1 MADDGMLPA
10 IIVEGKAR
18 RPTEKVLWLSLFKL
32 STLLGDVEALLRRLN
47 VSKDKQPQW
56 WLNFANKTRFGHQES
71 FLDLI
76 HRLDFHTY
84 ALHMTTRTFNR

>member
-1 MADDGMLPA
+1 MMACLPA

-18 RPTEKVLWLSLFKL
+18 RSTEKVLWLSLFKL

-71 FLDLI
+71 FM
-76 HRLDFHTY
+76 DFHTY

>member
-1 MADDGMLPA
+1 MMGCLPA
-10 IIVEGKAR
+10 IVEGKAR
-18 RPTEKVLWLSLFKL
+18 RSTEKVLWLSLFKL
-32 STLLGDVEALLRRLN
+32 STLLGDIEALLRRLN

-56 WLNFANKTRFGHQES
+56 WLNFANKARFGHQES
-71 FLDLI
+71 FMDLI